1 MLCEVTNLN
10 QQCEVSHQSK
20 SKLLANVS
28 NAKCKRNGPSPRG
41 HRGLVLPSEPVAY
54 YETGATKRRDE
65 SRRFNA
71 IKAALSCRVRG
82 ASPSDAS

>member
-28 NAKCKRNGPSPRG
+28 NAKCKAPPPLPGVIGVECYPVSQLRITRRELRSEGMKVD
-41 HRGLVLPSEPVAY
+41 GLMQL
-54 YETGATKRRDE
+54 KRHFRAE
-65 SRRFNA
+65 
-71 IKAALSCRVRG
+71 
-82 ASPSDAS
+82 